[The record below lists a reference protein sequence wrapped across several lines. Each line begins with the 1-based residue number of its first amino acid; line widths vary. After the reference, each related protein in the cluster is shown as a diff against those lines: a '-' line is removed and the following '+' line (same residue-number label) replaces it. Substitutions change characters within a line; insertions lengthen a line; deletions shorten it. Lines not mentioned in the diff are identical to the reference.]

1 MRISS
6 DQYFDL
12 TNPQKRYNAMAGA
25 VQFLLERKHY
35 VATLCLVAC
44 YFDEMSTAGRHTASK
59 YLEFLEQQFPDLCKE
74 LGAQV
79 FYSKFRCGLVHEFSP
94 ETGFAL
100 AEDRET
106 RGAYTGRFEVEG
118 REDTLIALNV
128 ERLANEFMALAR
140 KKAAEGGTGAV

>member
-1 MRISS
+1 MKISA

-12 TNPQKRYNAMAGA
+12 TNPQKRYKAMADA

-44 YFDEMSTAGRHTASK
+44 YLDEMSTAGRHTARE
-59 YLEFLEQQFPDLCKE
+59 YLEFLERQFPDLCRE

-94 ETGFAL
+94 ETGFAV
-100 AEDRET
+100 AEDREA

-118 REDTLIALNV
+118 REDILIGLNV
-128 ERLANEFMALAR
+128 ERLAAEFIALAR
-140 KKAAEGGTGAV
+140 KKAEGVTGAT